1 MKKFRNWVTFA
12 VVLAMVL
19 SLAIGVSAN
28 TRSKPAGIYGTIRG
42 SSYQSTSN
50 INLLNTTTNVDK
62 NEDDAYFAIY
72 VEFTNLSGV
81 TSRETR
87 SSGRGATSFN
97 PSFAIYFTIDT
108 VPSYAFVSHDIRGG
122 TVAPSGYSCY
132 TEAPISI

>member
-1 MKKFRNWVTFA
+1 MKKFRNWVMFA

-19 SLAIGVSAN
+19 SLAVGVSAN

>member
-19 SLAIGVSAN
+19 SLSVGVSAN

-122 TVAPSGYSCY
+122 TAAPSGYSCY

>member
-19 SLAIGVSAN
+19 SLAVGVSAN

-132 TEAPISI
+132 TEAPVSI

>member
-19 SLAIGVSAN
+19 SLAVGVSAN
-28 TRSKPAGIYGTIRG
+28 TRSKPAGMYGTIRG

>member
-19 SLAIGVSAN
+19 SLAVGVSAN

>member
-1 MKKFRNWVTFA
+1 MKKFRNWITFA

-19 SLAIGVSAN
+19 SLAVGVSAN

-81 TSRETR
+81 TSNETR
-87 SSGRGATSFN
+87 TSYEGATSFN

-108 VPSYAFVSHDIRGG
+108 VPSYAFVSHDIHGG
-122 TVAPSGYSCY
+122 SVAPSGYSCY

>member
-1 MKKFRNWVTFA
+1 MKKFRNWITFA

-19 SLAIGVSAN
+19 SLSVGVSAN
-28 TRSKPAGIYGTIRG
+28 TRSKSAGMYGTIRG

-50 INLLNTTTNVDK
+50 INLLDTTTSVTQNTDS
-62 NEDDAYFAIY
+62 AYFVIY
-72 VEFTNLSGV
+72 VEFTNPSRV
-81 TSRETR
+81 TSQETR
-87 SSGRGATSFN
+87 SSGKGATSFN

-108 VPSYAFVSHDIRGG
+108 VPNYAFVSHDIRGG

>member
-1 MKKFRNWVTFA
+1 MKKFRNWITFA

-19 SLAIGVSAN
+19 SLAVGVSAN

-87 SSGRGATSFN
+87 SSGRGATSSN

-122 TVAPSGYSCY
+122 TAAPSGYSCY

>member
-19 SLAIGVSAN
+19 SLAVGVSAN

-122 TVAPSGYSCY
+122 TAAPSGYSCY

>member
-1 MKKFRNWVTFA
+1 
-12 VVLAMVL
+12 MVL
-19 SLAIGVSAN
+19 SLAVGVSAN

-122 TVAPSGYSCY
+122 TAAPSGYSCY

>member
-1 MKKFRNWVTFA
+1 MKKFRNWITFA

-19 SLAIGVSAN
+19 SLAVGVSAN